1 MSIENATARSSRPR
15 DHLWWFTGA
24 LFSPF
29 VLVVALLWN
38 TGRNEVA
45 RRATEA
51 RVLMD
56 YGIFAVVELEK
67 RTNQVL
73 HNGQLEPTFHGFARH
88 DSIGR
93 DGLAK
98 APEPRD
104 PGALLSQFREASTI
118 TRFARTAF
126 RIDLPSRRIT
136 VAGVPY
142 DSSTQ
147 RAIVR
152 SILAAVAADTAHEP
166 HRSLLDTLAGAQR
179 FLWLWID
186 RDAPE
191 RGGGEPRAIYGVE
204 TTDSAVASIF
214 ATILKEH
221 PILPAALLPPP
232 YTADGLRV
240 AVHSKSGQL
249 LWTNDA
255 GTPMS
260 QSASDTLPLFLDGI
274 VVSAH
279 VGPRL
284 ASVLRIGKPSAL
296 YLPALIAMLVLSLA
310 LGATAFA
317 QLRRNREVAQLRQ
330 RFIANVSHELR
341 TPLTQ
346 MSMFAEMLETSR
358 VRSADEARQFA
369 SVIHRETKRLST
381 LVEGVLHF
389 SRGQEG
395 AIRLQRER
403 RDMESEIADALAFFR
418 PMAAAA
424 NVSVTMEATPGITV
438 NVDPGALRQVLL
450 NLLDNAVKYG
460 PRGQHI
466 TIALTRTSDSAMV
479 AIRDEGRGIPLV
491 DRDRV
496 FDPYVR
502 LHSATNASVAGAGIG
517 MSVVRELVRAH
528 DGRVWVAPTAG
539 EGATIVFTIPLAATD
554 APITDR
560 PVSDHPVEIR

>member
-1 MSIENATARSSRPR
+1 VIIPGRWRLRPLFVQPERIEA
-15 DHLWWFTGA
+15 DHVIDPEIILRI
-24 LFSPF
+24 
-29 VLVVALLWN
+29 VALHVVVPGVVDPLPDH
-38 TGRNEVA
+38 RQQ
-45 RRATEA
+45 RRIA
-51 RVLMD
+51 
-56 YGIFAVVELEK
+56 
-67 RTNQVL
+67 L
-73 HNGQLEPTFHGFARH
+73 HERF
-88 DSIGR
+88 
-93 DGLAK
+93 GLADVAK
-98 APEPRD
+98 SFRCIHLAVDYAKDRTQFGKPIGSYQAVKHHRENPEPK
-104 PGALLSQFREASTI
+104 A
-118 TRFARTAF
+118 
-126 RIDLPSRRIT
+126 
-136 VAGVPY
+136 
-142 DSSTQ
+142 
-147 RAIVR
+147 
-152 SILAAVAADTAHEP
+152 
-166 HRSLLDTLAGAQR
+166 
-179 FLWLWID
+179 
-186 RDAPE
+186 
-191 RGGGEPRAIYGVE
+191 
-204 TTDSAVASIF
+204 
-214 ATILKEH
+214 
-221 PILPAALLPPP
+221 
-232 YTADGLRV
+232 
-240 AVHSKSGQL
+240 
-249 LWTNDA
+249 
-255 GTPMS
+255 
-260 QSASDTLPLFLDGI
+260 
-274 VVSAH
+274 
-279 VGPRL
+279 
-284 ASVLRIGKPSAL
+284 AL

-310 LGATAFA
+310 LGATAFV

-403 RDMESEIADALAFFR
+403 RDMESEIADALVFFR

-502 LHSATNASVAGAGIG
+502 LHSATDASVAGAGIG